1 MRKPTLILI
10 GLIILA
16 ALTCALCT
24 YQIFFN
30 QVDASLFRCSDD
42 TNCFASGIDCSGSV
56 TCTCT
61 SLGTNYP
68 AKCQFGHPAPIQ

>member
-30 QVDASLFRCSDD
+30 QVDADLFRCQWEYRCMYSGEPCGDSL
-42 TNCFASGIDCSGSV
+42 NCEC
-56 TCTCT
+56 
-61 SLGTNYP
+61 GTMGGGKYWCNWP
-68 AKCQFGHPAPIQ
+68 PIKPVQ